1 MCFDKKYWNFEMST
15 MYNKCSMKRVEGANA
30 RNWLNISQKYDKFD
44 FMTKKLK
51 HTNKSSM
58 QYMYTFTHPAI

>member
-1 MCFDKKYWNFEMST
+1 MST
-15 MYNKCSMKRVEGANA
+15 MYIKCSMKRVEGANA